1 MCSRELHLCKMYDN
15 NMHVHLRYQKLGHL
29 HWVASGSEQGWAGRR
44 RGPRG
49 RALVR
54 QDQHGRGAGNLH
66 GHGSAR
72 RAARR
77 GGRRGVHTSKGAAG
91 DAGLWHSRDLAG
103 SAWGLRH
110 VPRAGEVR
118 PAETRCPLC
127 VACSRGPSLAVR
139 STAPRGSRC
148 DLRCPR
154 SSRCAKRAA
163 EGPGQRFAFSC
174 FVRGRGD
181 VS

>member
-1 MCSRELHLCKMYDN
+1 MCIYDIKN
-15 NMHVHLRYQKLGHL
+15 
-29 HWVASGSEQGWAGRR
+29 WVIYTGLPVGLNR
-44 RGPRG
+44 
-49 RALVR
+49 
-54 QDQHGRGAGNLH
+54 DGRGG
-66 GHGSAR
+66 GGVPEGEPWSAR
-72 RAARR
+72 TSMAGEQATCMDLALR
-77 GGRRGVHTSKGAAG
+77 GGLPGGVAGGGVHTSKGAAG
-91 DAGLWHSRDLAG
+91 DAGLWRSRDLAG

-127 VACSRGPSLAVR
+127 VACSRGPGLAVR